1 MSINSKQTS
10 GRVATLASQ
19 TLNSNSASKVAR
31 SLAGSVMAQRN
42 SASQTG
48 AAMESLASTVL
59 RSDKYA
65 ATTKVLAGSVVS
77 QANKAR

>member
-1 MSINSKQTS
+1 MSKNSNQTS

-19 TLNSNSASKVAR
+19 TLHSNSTSKIAK
-31 SLAGSVMAQRN
+31 SLAGSVLAQRHTGN
-42 SASQTG
+42 QTG
-48 AAMESLASTVL
+48 AAMESVASTVL

-65 ATTKVLAGSVVS
+65 AATKALAGSVMS